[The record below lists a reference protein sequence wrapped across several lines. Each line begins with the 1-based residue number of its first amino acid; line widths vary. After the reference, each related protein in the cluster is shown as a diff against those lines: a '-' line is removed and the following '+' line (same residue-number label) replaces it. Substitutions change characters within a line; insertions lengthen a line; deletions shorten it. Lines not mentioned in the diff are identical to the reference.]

1 MRSWNDAHKE
11 IQDDGHHGVRS
22 CRELKE
28 HYKAVIHDEI
38 RDDVE

>member
-11 IQDDGHHGVRS
+11 IQDNGHHGDRS
-22 CRELKE
+22 HGELEE

-38 RDDVE
+38 RNDVE